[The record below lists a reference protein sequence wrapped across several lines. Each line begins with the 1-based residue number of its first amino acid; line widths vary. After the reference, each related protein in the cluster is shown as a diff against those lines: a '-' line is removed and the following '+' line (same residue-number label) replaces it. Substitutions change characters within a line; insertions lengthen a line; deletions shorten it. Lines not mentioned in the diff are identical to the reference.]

1 MDTMRV
7 GDSHPIGLSLHPRTD
22 THVIASASRV
32 LDLIRQDTKI
42 DNPGAKKSC
51 NCEFDHSAAVASACT
66 IAS

>member
-7 GDSHPIGLSLHPRTD
+7 GDSHPIGLSPDHRPG
-22 THVIASASRV
+22 THVIASASRRV
-32 LDLIRQDTKI
+32 NPIRQDTKI